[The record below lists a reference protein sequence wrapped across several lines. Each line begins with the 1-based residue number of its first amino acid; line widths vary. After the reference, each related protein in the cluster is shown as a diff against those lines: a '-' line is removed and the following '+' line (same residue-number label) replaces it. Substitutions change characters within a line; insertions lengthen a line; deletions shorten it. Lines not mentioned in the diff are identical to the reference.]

1 MIKDEG
7 DSDPTATTIDDKM
20 ASTPR
25 TRKKVVTFASLS
37 QLAEILALEASE
49 THSLSSD
56 DGKHLGQTGETTS
69 QVSSDPNLFLNM
81 PLEDYEVTCGR
92 VSRIGTE

>member
-49 THSLSSD
+49 THSQSSD
-56 DGKHLGQTGETTS
+56 DGKELGQTGETTS
-69 QVSSDPNLFLNM
+69 QVSSDLFLNM

-92 VSRIGTE
+92 VSRFSTE